1 MGGAIRRENLSP
13 VPWREFVL
21 GYEGAVSALQHTTD
35 PPEGAD
41 PIMTVVDAA
50 RGHFGDDNV
59 HVKSF
64 LYRFWALMDLVTKGQ
79 LAPWVSDV
87 NQQQQLHP
95 ALLLAAAEV
104 RMTKKGRFPAKRF
117 VQHVEEIIRT
127 ESDAAG

>member
-13 VPWREFVL
+13 IPWREFVL
-21 GYEGAVSALQHTTD
+21 GYEVAVAALQHEPD
-35 PPEGAD
+35 PQEGTD
-41 PIMTVVDAA
+41 PIMTVIDAA
-50 RGHFGDDNV
+50 QGHFGDDST

-64 LYRFWALMDLVTKGQ
+64 LYRFWALMDLVSKGQ
-79 LAPWVSDV
+79 LAPWVSDDS
-87 NQQQQLHP
+87 QQQQLHP

-127 ESDAAG
+127 ESDEAS